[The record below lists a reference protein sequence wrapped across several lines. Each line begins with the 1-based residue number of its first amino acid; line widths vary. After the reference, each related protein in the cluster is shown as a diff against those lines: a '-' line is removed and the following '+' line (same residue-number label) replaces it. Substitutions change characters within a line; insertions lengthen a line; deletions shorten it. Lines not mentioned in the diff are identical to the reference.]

1 MQSKDKTT
9 TTLEQVI
16 EAIDA
21 KVVAST
27 QYEEASKCLDSML
40 VFAGTKSKGMMLFGN
55 TGLGKT
61 TVLRKFAQRHKDKLA
76 DKVRA
81 NLTYPV
87 DVVPI
92 VRINMNARPTVKVVC
107 RAILKKAGHPDL
119 TGTAEELED
128 RVDNLILEQ
137 KLQILI
143 IDECQHLL
151 KKNAGAHASS
161 VLNCLKNRMC
171 EENKLV
177 VIFAGMPAAEN
188 ALNDHPEIRRRLN
201 YRRCY
206 MRPFTN
212 ETNAEFKNFASLL
225 AAFDELMHET
235 MGWSFKMCSNEVTSR
250 ILFATGGNPSY
261 FKDLLTKVTMNVWE
275 KKPTVSLECFSNAY
289 MENPLNPALGKLN
302 PFKADIETLEKAL
315 KTYNKSNKTGRK
327 R

>member
-1 MQSKDKTT
+1 MQSKDKKTT
-9 TTLEQVI
+9 TVEQLI

-40 VFAGTKSKGMMLFGN
+40 VFAGTKSKGMMLFGD

-61 TVLRKFAQRHKDKLA
+61 TVLRKFEQRHNVKLA
-76 DKVRA
+76 AKVSA
-81 NLTYPV
+81 NLIYPV

-92 VRINMNARPTVKVVC
+92 VRINMDARPTVKIVC
-107 RAILKKAGHPDL
+107 RDILKKTGHPEL
-119 TGTAEELED
+119 TGTASELQD
-128 RVDNLILEQ
+128 RIDNLILEQ
-137 KLQILI
+137 HLQILV

-161 VLNCLKNRMC
+161 VLNFLKNLMR

-177 VIFAGMPAAEN
+177 VIFAGMPVAEN

-225 AAFDELMHET
+225 AAFD
-235 MGWSFKMCSNEVTSR
+235 
-250 ILFATGGNPSY
+250 
-261 FKDLLTKVTMNVWE
+261 
-275 KKPTVSLECFSNAY
+275 
-289 MENPLNPALGKLN
+289 
-302 PFKADIETLEKAL
+302 
-315 KTYNKSNKTGRK
+315 
-327 R
+327 